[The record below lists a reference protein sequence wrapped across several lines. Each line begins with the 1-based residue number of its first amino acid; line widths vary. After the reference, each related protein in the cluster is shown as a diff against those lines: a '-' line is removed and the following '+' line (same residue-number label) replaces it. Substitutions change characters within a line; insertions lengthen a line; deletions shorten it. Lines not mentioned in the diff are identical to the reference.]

1 MIVDPLSVLIDTVGR
16 AIFHRSKIQPKR
28 YAELSPSVRWRPHL
42 FEEQDRRAWYL
53 LTEVPESD
61 GWVRRIERACESVP
75 GLTIGVCGPQLVL
88 SREEVINSVDQLNAR
103 VMIVEEGDNGFEM
116 KFENTSILDMIYEE
130 RWRLPHPLTQLL
142 LDRALTRALVN
153 VDSYEKGALLELLV
167 ATLLSQVDG
176 FEVTDRNVSSATQE
190 IDVSVLNRNMGG
202 PLSRGSLVLAEAKN
216 WSSPVDRKE
225 YNAFATKLR
234 TRRGMA
240 KLGFMVTTN
249 RFTRACYMEHIGERY
264 MDDIIVLLDKDR
276 LPAVWRDFDSVTAG
290 VERMVINASY
300 DHMLD

>member
-1 MIVDPLSVLIDTVGR
+1 M
-16 AIFHRSKIQPKR
+16 
-28 YAELSPSVRWRPHL
+28 
-42 FEEQDRRAWYL
+42 
-53 LTEVPESD
+53 
-61 GWVRRIERACESVP
+61 
-75 GLTIGVCGPQLVL
+75 
-88 SREEVINSVDQLNAR
+88 NAR
-103 VMIVEEGDNGFEM
+103 VMIVEEGEDKFEV
-116 KFENTSILDMIYEE
+116 KFENASVLDVIYEE
-130 RWRLPHPLTQLL
+130 RWRLPHRLTRLL
-142 LDRALTRALVN
+142 LDRALSRAVAS
-153 VDSYEKGALLELLV
+153 VDSYEKGAQLELLV
-167 ATLLSQVDG
+167 ATMLSQVDG

-249 RFTRACYMEHIGERY
+249 RFTKACYMEHIGERY

-276 LPAVWRDFDSVTAG
+276 LPAVWNDFDSVTAG
-290 VERMVINASY
+290 IERMVMNATY
-300 DHMLD
+300 DHMLE